1 MKEKELKVLYFEGAG
16 SYIYE
21 TSQDV
26 GNHRIRTAFLNNEG
40 KAIYL
45 EIIGHKFNNKKCNYW
60 QSHIDYVFYIRRLEN
75 EKY

>member
-16 SYIYE
+16 MNTYE
-21 TSQDV
+21 SGEDV

-60 QSHIDYVFYIRRLEN
+60 
-75 EKY
+75 